1 MIDDNQSD
9 SAEDD
14 IPEDENLK
22 DGMFE
27 GETLENEVENYLEN
41 NVQTKGPGLKG
52 TLLAGLLAGVV
63 GLAGATAG
71 VYFGLKTQKAPDIQT
86 VKIDVEALKAELLN
100 AQSVQ
105 LKSIETR
112 LQKLEA
118 NLKTVSETQAKPE
131 AIPDL
136 TPLEDRLARLEAAS
150 DIEISPET
158 LSALTQAQADGF
170 DWPDVSTLEA
180 RLDALETSEPEQATD
195 LGTIETR
202 LKALEARKPSVETA
216 TIPKTLLSR
225 ISVLEDQANVNAQ
238 AARFSQIEF
247 PKELL
252 LKAAKNTS
260 DGNVLQRALSK
271 HVRVKD
277 DDDPVTLIEGIE
289 ADISAGQYNQ
299 ALVKFESLPKDVQ
312 AIGKSWYEVVQQD
325 QSKTKRKAQNKA
337 SK

>member
-14 IPEDENLK
+14 IPEDKNLK
-22 DGMFE
+22 DEMFE

-71 VYFGLKTQKAPDIQT
+71 VYFALKTQKAPDIQT

-180 RLDALETSEPEQATD
+180 RLDALETSEPEQAPD

-238 AARFSQIEF
+238 AAQFSQIEF

-312 AIGKSWYEVVQQD
+312 AIGKSWYEVVQQA
-325 QSKTKRKAQNKA
+325 QSQTKRKAQNKA

>member
-22 DGMFE
+22 DEMFE

-180 RLDALETSEPEQATD
+180 RLDALETSEPEQAPD
-195 LGTIETR
+195 LGIIETR
-202 LKALEARKPSVETA
+202 LKALETRKPSVETA

-238 AARFSQIEF
+238 AAQFSQIEF

-299 ALVKFESLPKDVQ
+299 ALVKFESLPTDVQ
-312 AIGKSWYEVVQQD
+312 AIGKSWYEVVQQA
-325 QSKTKRKAQNKA
+325 QSQTKRKAQNKA

>member
-22 DGMFE
+22 DEMFE

-180 RLDALETSEPEQATD
+180 RLDALETSEPEQAPD

-238 AARFSQIEF
+238 AAQFSQIEF

-299 ALVKFESLPKDVQ
+299 ALVKFESLPTDVQ
-312 AIGKSWYEVVQQD
+312 AIGKSWYEVVQQA
-325 QSKTKRKAQNKA
+325 QSQTKRKAQNKA

>member
-22 DGMFE
+22 DEMFE

-180 RLDALETSEPEQATD
+180 RLDALETSEPEQAPD

-238 AARFSQIEF
+238 AAQFSQIEF

-312 AIGKSWYEVVQQD
+312 AIGKSWYEVVQQA
-325 QSKTKRKAQNKA
+325 QSKTKRKTQNKA

>member
-1 MIDDNQSD
+1 MIDDNQSG

-14 IPEDENLK
+14 ILEDK
-22 DGMFE
+22 
-27 GETLENEVENYLEN
+27 TLEDEVENYLEN

-180 RLDALETSEPEQATD
+180 RLDALETSEPQQTPELD
-195 LGTIETR
+195 KIETR

-238 AARFSQIEF
+238 AAQFSQIEF

-271 HVRVKD
+271 HVRVKG

-312 AIGKSWYEVVQQD
+312 AIGKSWYEVVQQA
-325 QSKTKRKAQNKA
+325 QSCLLYTSPSPRDGLLSRMPSSA
-337 SK
+337 

>member
-22 DGMFE
+22 DEMFE

-41 NVQTKGPGLKG
+41 NVQTKGAGLKG

-180 RLDALETSEPEQATD
+180 RLDALETSEPEQAPD

-202 LKALEARKPSVETA
+202 LQALEARKPSVETA

-238 AARFSQIEF
+238 AAQFSQIEF

-312 AIGKSWYEVVQQD
+312 AIGKSWYEVVQQA
-325 QSKTKRKAQNKA
+325 QSQTKRKAQNKA

>member
-1 MIDDNQSD
+1 MIDDNQSG

-14 IPEDENLK
+14 ILEDK
-22 DGMFE
+22 
-27 GETLENEVENYLEN
+27 TLEDEVENYLDN
-41 NVQTKGPGLKG
+41 NMETKRLGLKG
-52 TLLAGLLAGVV
+52 TLLAGLLAGLF
-63 GLAGATAG
+63 GLGGAAAG
-71 VYFGLKTQKAPDIQT
+71 VYFGLKTQKAPNIQT
-86 VKIDVEALKAELLN
+86 VTKDVEAFKAELLD
-100 AQSVQ
+100 AQTAQ

-112 LQKLEA
+112 LLKLETNFKA
-118 NLKTVSETQAKPE
+118 VSDIQAEPA

-136 TPLEDRLARLEAAS
+136 SPLEDRLARLEAAS

-180 RLDALETSEPEQATD
+180 RLDALETSELQQAPD
-195 LGTIETR
+195 LGIIETR
-202 LKALEARKPSVETA
+202 LKALETRKPSVETA

-238 AARFSQIEF
+238 AAQFSQIEF

-252 LKAAKNTS
+252 LDAAKNTS
-260 DGNVLQRALSK
+260 GGNVLQRALSK

-312 AIGKSWYEVVQQD
+312 AIGKSWYEVVQQA
-325 QSKTKRKAQNKA
+325 QSKTKRKTQNKA

>member
-118 NLKTVSETQAKPE
+118 NLKTVSETQAKPA
-131 AIPDL
+131 AIPNL
-136 TPLEDRLARLEAAS
+136 SPLEDRLARLEAAS

-180 RLDALETSEPEQATD
+180 RLDALETSELQQAPD
-195 LGTIETR
+195 LGIIETR
-202 LKALEARKPSVETA
+202 LKALETRKPSVETA

-238 AARFSQIEF
+238 AAQFSQIEF

-289 ADISAGQYNQ
+289 TDISAGQYNQ

>member
-1 MIDDNQSD
+1 MIDDNQSG

-14 IPEDENLK
+14 ILEDK
-22 DGMFE
+22 
-27 GETLENEVENYLEN
+27 TLEDEVENYLEN
-41 NVQTKGPGLKG
+41 NMETKRPGLKG
-52 TLLAGLLAGVV
+52 TLLAGLLAGLF
-63 GLAGATAG
+63 GLGGAAAG
-71 VYFGLKTQKAPDIQT
+71 VYFGLKTQKAPNIQT
-86 VKIDVEALKAELLN
+86 VTKDVEAFKAELLD
-100 AQSVQ
+100 AQTAQ

-112 LQKLEA
+112 LLKLETNFKA
-118 NLKTVSETQAKPE
+118 VSDIQAEP
-131 AIPDL
+131 AATPDL
-136 TPLEDRLARLEAAS
+136 SPLEDRLARLEAAS

-180 RLDALETSEPEQATD
+180 RLDALETSELQQAPD
-195 LGTIETR
+195 LGIIETR
-202 LKALEARKPSVETA
+202 LKALETRKPSVETA

-238 AARFSQIEF
+238 AAQFSQIEF

-289 ADISAGQYNQ
+289 TDISAGQYNQ

-312 AIGKSWYEVVQQD
+312 AIGKSWYEVVQQA

>member
-22 DGMFE
+22 DEMFE

-41 NVQTKGPGLKG
+41 NVQTKGAGLKG

-118 NLKTVSETQAKPE
+118 NLKTVSETQAKPA

-180 RLDALETSEPEQATD
+180 RLDALETSEPEQAPD

-238 AARFSQIEF
+238 AAQFSQIEF

-312 AIGKSWYEVVQQD
+312 AIGKSWYEVVQQA
-325 QSKTKRKAQNKA
+325 QSQTKRKAQNKA

>member
-22 DGMFE
+22 DEMFE

-41 NVQTKGPGLKG
+41 NVQTKGAGLKG

-180 RLDALETSEPEQATD
+180 RLDALETSEPEQAPD

-238 AARFSQIEF
+238 AAQFSQIEF

-312 AIGKSWYEVVQQD
+312 AIGKSWYEVVQQA
-325 QSKTKRKAQNKA
+325 QSQTKRKAQNKA